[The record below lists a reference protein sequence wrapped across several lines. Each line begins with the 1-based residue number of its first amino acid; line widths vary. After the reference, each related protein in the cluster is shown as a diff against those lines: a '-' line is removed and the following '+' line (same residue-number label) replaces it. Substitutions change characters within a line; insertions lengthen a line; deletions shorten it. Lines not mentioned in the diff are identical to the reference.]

1 MQKVDK
7 MLHIILTFIITNLN
21 NTTAP
26 WNITLPTNPAN
37 FPNILLANFPW
48 FFPFITFVLTA
59 LSSYVLILKSGVETR
74 TSLLIISFAYTVLT
88 YVEVLGSLTNIGY
101 FFTFEV
107 ITLITLYVIT
117 LFVGP
122 GEK

>member
-1 MQKVDK
+1 MISNI
-7 MLHIILTFIITNLN
+7 LLTFIYTHIN
-21 NTTAP
+21 ASQGV
-26 WNITLPTNPAN
+26 WNVTMPPGGPAN
-37 FPNILLANFPW
+37 FPNILLQNMPW
-48 FFPFITFVLTA
+48 FFPFITFFFAA
-59 LSSYVLILKSGVETR
+59 LSEYTLSIKNAIETR
-74 TSLLIISFAYTVLT
+74 TGMLTVMLAYTILT

-107 ITLITLYVIT
+107 ITIITLYVIT